1 MFPLSAPWC
10 VKRESLNDGPP
21 YTVTL
26 HMLITETQAPV
37 SSATQ
42 LRMSDLISALSYAL
56 DLTEGQ
62 PMGHAVKC
70 CLLSMRL
77 ADILNLSVQQKSD
90 LYYAT
95 LLKDAGCS
103 SNAARMYEILG
114 GDERKAK
121 QEVKSTDWTK
131 VSFEGLEYLL
141 RNVMP
146 GRSRLE
152 RVFAIASVATNRDA
166 QTRELIN
173 MRCDRGAQIAKK
185 IGFSESITT
194 AIYSLDEH
202 WNGKGFP
209 AARKAQ
215 DIPLFSRIMNLCQTL
230 EVFVTLN
237 GVSDS
242 FQVLRDRSGSW
253 FDPDLVRAACELEN
267 DQELW
272 KLIEQDQVR
281 EAVMEMEPISVSLYA
296 DDAKLDN
303 VCEAFAN
310 VIDTK
315 SPYTHSHSRGVTSI
329 AVAICQ
335 RLALPEEQVT
345 QVRRAA
351 LLHDIGKLSVP
362 NNILDKP
369 GKLTAAEWETVRLHP
384 YYTQRILERIRGFQD
399 LAFLASSHHERL
411 DGSGYFRN
419 LRATQ
424 ISPGAR
430 AIAVADVYD
439 ALSSKRPYRGALTK
453 DEVFKIMAADVP
465 QALDGDC
472 FAALKSLDLT
482 TGN

>member
-1 MFPLSAPWC
+1 
-10 VKRESLNDGPP
+10 
-21 YTVTL
+21 
-26 HMLITETQAPV
+26 MLITEPAPV
-37 SSATQ
+37 SSLTQ

-77 ADILNLSVQQKSD
+77 ADILQLPVQQKSD

-103 SNAARMYEILG
+103 SNAARMYDILG

-131 VSFEGLEYLL
+131 VSFDGLEYLL

-152 RVFAIASVATNRDA
+152 RIFAIASVASNRDT

-173 MRCDRGAQIAKK
+173 MRCDRGAQIARK
-185 IGFSESITT
+185 IGFSEPITS
-194 AIYSLDEH
+194 AIFNLDEH

-209 AARKAQ
+209 AGTKGAA
-215 DIPLFSRIMNLCQTL
+215 IPLFARIMNLCQTL

-237 GVSDS
+237 GVSDA
-242 FQVLRDRSGSW
+242 FQVLQDRSGTW
-253 FDPDLVRAACELEN
+253 FDPELVRAAAQLEK

-272 KLIEQDQVR
+272 KIIEEDHVR
-281 EAVMEMEPISVSLYA
+281 EAVIDLEPLGVLLHV
-296 DDAKLDN
+296 DEAKLDN
-303 VCEAFAN
+303 VCEAFAS
-310 VIDTK
+310 VIDVK

-329 AVAICQ
+329 AVAISQ
-335 RLALPEEQVT
+335 RLGLPEDQVSL
-345 QVRRAA
+345 VRRAA

-369 GKLTAAEWETVRLHP
+369 GKLTAVEWETVRLHP
-384 YYTQRILERIRGFQD
+384 YYTQRILERIRGFQH
-399 LAFLASSHHERL
+399 LAFVASSHHERL

-424 ISPGAR
+424 LPHAAR

-439 ALSSKRPYRGALTK
+439 ALSSKRPYRAALAK
-453 DEVFKIMAADVP
+453 REVFDIMSRDVP
-465 QALDGDC
+465 YALDGDC
-472 FAALKSLDLT
+472 FAALKSLDLS
-482 TGN
+482 NQH

>member
-1 MFPLSAPWC
+1 
-10 VKRESLNDGPP
+10 
-21 YTVTL
+21 
-26 HMLITETQAPV
+26 MLITETAPV
-37 SSATQ
+37 FAPTQ
-42 LRMSDLISALSYAL
+42 LRLSDLISALSYAL

-70 CLLSMRL
+70 CLLAMRL
-77 ADILNLSVQQKSD
+77 ADVLQLPAEQKAD

-121 QEVKSTDWTK
+121 QEIKSTDWTR
-131 VSFEGLEYLL
+131 VTFEGMEYLL

-152 RVFAIASVATNRDA
+152 RVFAIASVATSRDA

-185 IGFSESITT
+185 IGFSETVSS
-194 AIYSLDEH
+194 AIFNLDEH

-209 AARKAQ
+209 ASCKGEEV
-215 DIPLFSRIMNLCQTL
+215 PLLSRIMNLCQTL
-230 EVFVTLN
+230 EVFVALN
-237 GVSDS
+237 GVSDA
-242 FQVLRDRSGSW
+242 FQVLHDRSGTW
-253 FDPDLVRAACELEN
+253 FDPELVRAAEQLEK
-267 DQELW
+267 DTELW
-272 KLIEQDQVR
+272 KILEDDRVR
-281 EAVMEMEPISVSLYA
+281 ESVIDLEPVSVSLYA
-296 DDAKLDN
+296 DDGKLDS
-303 VCEAFAN
+303 VCEAFAS
-310 VIDTK
+310 VIDVK
-315 SPYTHSHSRGVTSI
+315 SPYTHTHSRGVTSV

-335 RLALPEEQVT
+335 RLGLSEEEVT
-345 QVRRAA
+345 LVRRAA

-384 YYTQRILERIRGFQD
+384 YYTQRILERIRGFQH
-399 LAFLASSHHERL
+399 LAFIASSHHERL

-424 ISPGAR
+424 LPPAAR
-430 AIAVADVYD
+430 AIAVADIYD
-439 ALSSKRPYRGALTK
+439 ALSSKRPYRAALAK
-453 DEVFKIMAADVP
+453 SEVFRIMAVDVP
-465 QALDGDC
+465 HALDEDC

-482 TGN
+482 NGN

>member
-1 MFPLSAPWC
+1 
-10 VKRESLNDGPP
+10 
-21 YTVTL
+21 
-26 HMLITETQAPV
+26 MLLTETAPV
-37 SSATQ
+37 SSPTQ

-77 ADILNLSVQQKSD
+77 AEILQLTVEQKAD

-95 LLKDAGCS
+95 LLKDTGCS

-121 QEVKSTDWTK
+121 QEIKSTDWTR

-152 RVFAIASVATNRDA
+152 RVFAIASVATSRDA
-166 QTRELIN
+166 QTRELIG
-173 MRCDRGAQIAKK
+173 MRCDRGAQIARR
-185 IGFSESITT
+185 IGFSEAMSS

-209 AARKAQ
+209 DGHRGP
-215 DIPLFSRIMNLCQTL
+215 DIPLISRIMNLCQTL
-230 EVFVTLN
+230 EVFLTLN
-237 GVSDS
+237 GVHDA
-242 FQVLRDRSGSW
+242 FQVLRDRSGTW
-253 FDPDLVRAACELEN
+253 FDPELVRATADLEK
-267 DQELW
+267 DEALW
-272 KLIEQDQVR
+272 KLIQEDGVR
-281 EAVMEMEPISVSLYA
+281 EEVIGLEPVGGLLCV
-296 DDAKLDN
+296 DEGGLDN
-303 VCEAFAN
+303 VCEAFAS
-310 VIDTK
+310 VIDIK
-315 SPYTHSHSRGVTSI
+315 SPYTHSHSRGVTSV

-335 RLALPEEQVT
+335 RLNLSEDEVRL
-345 QVRRAA
+345 VRRAA

-369 GKLTAAEWETVRLHP
+369 GKLTATEWETVRLHP
-384 YYTQRILERIRGFQD
+384 YYTQRILERIRGFQH
-399 LAFLASSHHERL
+399 LAFVASSHHERL
-411 DGSGYFRN
+411 NGSGYFRN
-419 LRATQ
+419 LQSAQ
-424 ISPGAR
+424 IPMSSR

-439 ALSSKRPYRGALTK
+439 ALSSQRPYRGALGK
-453 DEVFKIMAADVP
+453 SEVFKIMSAEVP
-465 QALDGDC
+465 HALDADC

-482 TGN
+482 KGN

>member
-1 MFPLSAPWC
+1 
-10 VKRESLNDGPP
+10 
-21 YTVTL
+21 
-26 HMLITETQAPV
+26 MLITESAPV
-37 SSATQ
+37 FAPTQ

-77 ADILNLSVQQKSD
+77 ADILQLPVQQKSD

-103 SNAARMYEILG
+103 SNAARMYDILG

-121 QEVKSTDWTK
+121 QEVKSTDWTR
-131 VSFEGLEYLL
+131 VSFDGLEYLL

-173 MRCDRGAQIAKK
+173 MRCDRGAQIARK
-185 IGFSESITT
+185 IGFSE
-194 AIYSLDEH
+194 AIGSAIFNLDEH

-209 AARKAQ
+209 AGRKGQ

-237 GVSDS
+237 GVSDA

-253 FDPDLVRAACELEN
+253 FDPELVQASGALEKN
-267 DQELW
+267 AELW
-272 KLIEQDQVR
+272 KIIEEDRVR
-281 EAVMEMEPISVSLYA
+281 EEVMDLEPISVSLYV
-296 DDAKLDN
+296 DEAKLDN

-310 VIDTK
+310 VIDIK
-315 SPYTHSHSRGVTSI
+315 SPYTHSHSRGVTSV

-335 RLALPEEQVT
+335 RLGLPEEQVT
-345 QVRRAA
+345 LVRRAA

-362 NNILDKP
+362 NNILDKA

-384 YYTQRILERIRGFQD
+384 YYTQRILERVRGFQH
-399 LAFLASSHHERL
+399 LAFIASSHHERL

-419 LRATQ
+419 LRASQ
-424 ISPGAR
+424 IPPAAR

-439 ALSSKRPYRGALTK
+439 ALSSKRPYRSALAK
-453 DEVFKIMAADVP
+453 NEVFRIMAADVP
-465 QALDGDC
+465 HALDEDC
-472 FAALKSLDLT
+472 FVALKSLDLT
-482 TGN
+482 NGN

>member
-1 MFPLSAPWC
+1 
-10 VKRESLNDGPP
+10 
-21 YTVTL
+21 
-26 HMLITETQAPV
+26 MLITEIPVPV
-37 SSATQ
+37 SSAKQ

-185 IGFSESITT
+185 IGFSESTTT

-209 AARKAQ
+209 AGRKGQ
-215 DIPLFSRIMNLCQTL
+215 DIPLFSRMMNLCQTL

-237 GVSDS
+237 GVSDG
-242 FQVLRDRSGSW
+242 FQVLRDRSGTW
-253 FDPDLVRAACELEN
+253 FDPELVRAISELEN
-267 DQELW
+267 DRELW
-272 KLIEQDQVR
+272 KLIEQDRVR
-281 EAVMEMEPISVSLYA
+281 EAVIEMEPINVSLYA
-296 DDAKLDN
+296 DEAKLDN

-310 VIDTK
+310 VIDIK

-335 RLALPEEQVT
+335 RLALPEDQVT
-345 QVRRAA
+345 LVRRAA
-351 LLHDIGKLSVP
+351 LLHDIGKLSLP

-424 ISPGAR
+424 ISTGAR

-453 DEVFKIMAADVP
+453 SEVFKIMAGDVP
-465 QALDGDC
+465 HALDEDC
-472 FAALKSLDLT
+472 FTALKSLDLSN
-482 TGN
+482 GN

>member
-1 MFPLSAPWC
+1 
-10 VKRESLNDGPP
+10 
-21 YTVTL
+21 
-26 HMLITETQAPV
+26 MLLTETAPV
-37 SSATQ
+37 ASPTQ

-77 ADILNLSVQQKSD
+77 ANILQLPVQQKSD

-103 SNAARMYEILG
+103 SNAARMYDILG

-121 QEVKSTDWTK
+121 QEIKSTDWTR
-131 VSFEGLEYLL
+131 VNFDGLEYLL

-152 RVFAIASVATNRDA
+152 RVFAIASVATNREA

-173 MRCDRGAQIAKK
+173 LRCDRGAQIARK
-185 IGFSESITT
+185 IGFSEAVTSP
-194 AIYSLDEH
+194 IYGLDEH

-209 AARKAQ
+209 AGCKGP

-237 GVSDS
+237 GVSDA

-253 FDPDLVRAACELEN
+253 FDPELVRAAGELEE

-272 KLIEQDQVR
+272 KILEQDRVR
-281 EAVMEMEPISVSLYA
+281 ESVMEMEPLSISLYA
-296 DDAKLDN
+296 DEAKLDN
-303 VCEAFAN
+303 VCEAFAS

-315 SPYTHSHSRGVTSI
+315 SPYTHSHSRAVTSV
-329 AVAICQ
+329 AVAISQ

-345 QVRRAA
+345 LVRRAA

-362 NNILDKP
+362 NNILDKR

-384 YYTQRILERIRGFQD
+384 YYTQRILERIRGFQH
-399 LAFLASSHHERL
+399 LAFVASSHHERL

-419 LRATQ
+419 LRNAQ
-424 ISPGAR
+424 IPPASR

-439 ALSSKRPYRGALTK
+439 ALSSKRPYRGALSK
-453 DEVFKIMAADVP
+453 SDVFRTMAADVP
-465 QALDGDC
+465 HALDADC

-482 TGN
+482 NGN

>member
-1 MFPLSAPWC
+1 
-10 VKRESLNDGPP
+10 
-21 YTVTL
+21 
-26 HMLITETQAPV
+26 MLITETAPV
-37 SSATQ
+37 TALTR

-70 CLLSMRL
+70 CLLNMRI
-77 ADILNLSVQQKSD
+77 ADVLQLSVQQKSD

-121 QEVKSTDWTK
+121 QEAKSTDWTRIT
-131 VSFEGLEYLL
+131 FEGLEYLL

-173 MRCDRGAQIAKK
+173 MRCDRGAQIAKR
-185 IGFSESITT
+185 IGFSEATT
-194 AIYSLDEH
+194 SGIYSLDEH

-209 AARKAQ
+209 QGREGT
-215 DIPLFSRIMNLCQTL
+215 DIPLLSRILNLSQTL
-230 EVFVTLN
+230 EVFVVLN
-237 GVSDS
+237 GVSDA
-242 FQVLRDRSGSW
+242 FQVIRDRSGSW
-253 FDPDLVRAACELEN
+253 FDPEIVRAATELEK
-267 DQELW
+267 DAELW
-272 KLIEQDQVR
+272 KIIEEDRVR
-281 EAVMEMEPISVSLYA
+281 EAVIDLEPISVLLYA
-296 DDAKLDN
+296 DEAKLDS

-310 VIDTK
+310 VIDIK
-315 SPYTHSHSRGVTSI
+315 SPYTHTHSRGVTSV
-329 AVAICQ
+329 AVAISQ
-335 RLALPEEQVT
+335 RLGMSEEQVT
-345 QVRRAA
+345 LVRRAA

-362 NNILDKP
+362 NSILDKP
-369 GKLTAAEWETVRLHP
+369 GKLTSVEWEAVRLHP
-384 YYTQRILERIRGFQD
+384 YYTQRVLERIHNFQH
-399 LAFLASSHHERL
+399 LAFVASSHHERL

-419 LRATQ
+419 LRGEQ
-424 ISPGAR
+424 IPLASR

-453 DEVFKIMAADVP
+453 SEVFQIMAKDVP
-465 QALDGDC
+465 HALDADC

-482 TGN
+482 N

>member
-1 MFPLSAPWC
+1 
-10 VKRESLNDGPP
+10 
-21 YTVTL
+21 
-26 HMLITETQAPV
+26 MLITETPPQV
-37 SSATQ
+37 SSAAQ

-185 IGFSESITT
+185 IGFSDSTAT

-209 AARKAQ
+209 AGRKAL

-237 GVSDS
+237 GVSDG

-253 FDPDLVRAACELEN
+253 FDPELVRAVTELEE
-267 DQELW
+267 DTELW
-272 KLIEQDQVR
+272 KLIEQDRVR
-281 EAVMEMEPISVSLYA
+281 ETVMEMEPVSVSLYA
-296 DDAKLDN
+296 DEPKLDN
-303 VCEAFAN
+303 VCEAFAS
-310 VIDTK
+310 VIDIK
-315 SPYTHSHSRGVTSI
+315 SP
-329 AVAICQ
+329 
-335 RLALPEEQVT
+335 
-345 QVRRAA
+345 
-351 LLHDIGKLSVP
+351 
-362 NNILDKP
+362 
-369 GKLTAAEWETVRLHP
+369 
-384 YYTQRILERIRGFQD
+384 
-399 LAFLASSHHERL
+399 
-411 DGSGYFRN
+411 
-419 LRATQ
+419 
-424 ISPGAR
+424 
-430 AIAVADVYD
+430 
-439 ALSSKRPYRGALTK
+439 
-453 DEVFKIMAADVP
+453 
-465 QALDGDC
+465 
-472 FAALKSLDLT
+472 
-482 TGN
+482 

>member
-1 MFPLSAPWC
+1 
-10 VKRESLNDGPP
+10 
-21 YTVTL
+21 
-26 HMLITETQAPV
+26 MLITESLAPV
-37 SSATQ
+37 SATQ

-77 ADILNLSVQQKSD
+77 ADILNLSMQQKSD

-103 SNAARMYEILG
+103 SNAARMYEILRG
-114 GDERKAK
+114 HERKAK
-121 QEVKSTDWTK
+121 LEVKSTDWTK

-166 QTRELIN
+166 QTRELIDL
-173 MRCDRGAQIAKK
+173 RCDRGAQIAKK
-185 IGFSESITT
+185 IGFSESPT
-194 AIYSLDEH
+194 AAILRLDEDE
-202 WNGKGFP
+202 NGMGVP
-209 AARKAQ
+209 PGRKAQ

-230 EVFVTLN
+230 ELFVTLN
-237 GVSDS
+237 GVSDG

-253 FDPDLVRAACELEN
+253 FDPELVRAISELEK
-267 DQELW
+267 DTELW
-272 KLIEQDQVR
+272 KLIEQDHVR
-281 EAVMEMEPISVSLYA
+281 EAVMDMEPISVSLYA
-296 DDAKLDN
+296 DEAKLDN

-310 VIDTK
+310 IIDIK

-335 RLALPEEQVT
+335 RLALPEDQGT
-345 QVRRAA
+345 LVRRAA

-439 ALSSKRPYRGALTK
+439 ALSSKRSYRGALTK
-453 DEVFKIMAADVP
+453 AELFKIIGADVP
-465 QALDGDC
+465 HALDGDC

>member
-1 MFPLSAPWC
+1 
-10 VKRESLNDGPP
+10 
-21 YTVTL
+21 
-26 HMLITETQAPV
+26 MLITESLAPV
-37 SSATQ
+37 SATQ

-114 GDERKAK
+114 GDERIAK

-152 RVFAIASVATNRDA
+152 RAFAIASVATNRDA
-166 QTRELIN
+166 PARELVN

-185 IGFSESITT
+185 IGFSESTTT

-272 KLIEQDQVR
+272 RIIVEDRVR
-281 EAVMEMEPISVSLYA
+281 DE
-296 DDAKLDN
+296 
-303 VCEAFAN
+303 
-310 VIDTK
+310 VID
-315 SPYTHSHSRGVTSI
+315 
-329 AVAICQ
+329 
-335 RLALPEEQVT
+335 
-345 QVRRAA
+345 
-351 LLHDIGKLSVP
+351 
-362 NNILDKP
+362 
-369 GKLTAAEWETVRLHP
+369 
-384 YYTQRILERIRGFQD
+384 LE
-399 LAFLASSHHERL
+399 
-411 DGSGYFRN
+411 
-419 LRATQ
+419 
-424 ISPGAR
+424 
-430 AIAVADVYD
+430 
-439 ALSSKRPYRGALTK
+439 
-453 DEVFKIMAADVP
+453 
-465 QALDGDC
+465 
-472 FAALKSLDLT
+472 
-482 TGN
+482 

>member
-1 MFPLSAPWC
+1 
-10 VKRESLNDGPP
+10 
-21 YTVTL
+21 
-26 HMLITETQAPV
+26 MLITESPAQL

-42 LRMSDLISALSYAL
+42 MRMSDLISALSYAL

-77 ADILNLSVQQKSD
+77 ADILNLSVQDKCD
-90 LYYAT
+90 LYYAA

-103 SNAARMYEILG
+103 SNAARVYEILG

-166 QTRELIN
+166 QTRELIDL
-173 MRCDRGAQIAKK
+173 RCDRGAQIAKR
-185 IGFSESITT
+185 IGFSESTT
-194 AIYSLDEH
+194 AAIYSLDEH
-202 WNGKGFP
+202 WNGKGLP
-209 AARKAQ
+209 WGRKGQ

-230 EVFVTLN
+230 ELFVTLN
-237 GVSDS
+237 GVSDG
-242 FQVLRDRSGSW
+242 FQVLRERSGSW
-253 FDPDLVRAACELEN
+253 FDPELVRAAGELEN
-267 DQELW
+267 DSDLW
-272 KLIEQDQVR
+272 KLVEQDRVR
-281 EAVMEMEPISVSLYA
+281 EAVMEMEPLSVSLYA
-296 DDAKLDN
+296 DEAKLDN

-310 VIDTK
+310 VIDIK

-335 RLALPEEQVT
+335 RLALSEDQVT
-345 QVRRAA
+345 LVRRAA

-369 GKLTAAEWETVRLHP
+369 GKLTAAEWDTVRLHP

-419 LRATQ
+419 LRAAQ
-424 ISPGAR
+424 IAPGAR

-453 DEVFKIMAADVP
+453 GEVFKIMAADVP
-465 QALDGDC
+465 HALDGDC

-482 TGN
+482 PNN

>member
-1 MFPLSAPWC
+1 MLIP
-10 VKRESLNDGPP
+10 ESL
-21 YTVTL
+21 
-26 HMLITETQAPV
+26 APV

-62 PMGHAVKC
+62 PLGHAVKC

-121 QEVKSTDWTK
+121 QEVKATDWTK

-152 RVFAIASVATNRDA
+152 RVFAIASVATNR
-166 QTRELIN
+166 
-173 MRCDRGAQIAKK
+173 GAQIAKK
-185 IGFSESITT
+185 IGFCESITT

-209 AARKAQ
+209 AGRKAQ

-237 GVSDS
+237 GVSDG

-253 FDPDLVRAACELEN
+253 FDPELVRAASELER
-267 DQELW
+267 DTELW
-272 KLIEQDQVR
+272 KLIEQDLVR
-281 EAVMEMEPISVSLYA
+281 EAVMDMEPNSVSLYA
-296 DDAKLDN
+296 DEAKLDN

-310 VIDTK
+310 IIDIK

-335 RLALPEEQVT
+335 RLALPERQET
-345 QVRRAA
+345 LVRRAA

-419 LRATQ
+419 LRAAQ
-424 ISPGAR
+424 IATGAR

-453 DEVFKIMAADVP
+453 AEVFKIMAADVP
-465 QALDGDC
+465 HALDADC

-482 TGN
+482 PSN

>member
-1 MFPLSAPWC
+1 MF
-10 VKRESLNDGPP
+10 
-21 YTVTL
+21 T
-26 HMLITETQAPV
+26 TETAPV
-37 SSATQ
+37 LTPTQ

-62 PMGHAVKC
+62 PMGHAVKT
-70 CLLSMRL
+70 CLLSMQL
-77 ADILNLSVQQKSD
+77 AGILQLPVEQKSD

-103 SNAARMYEILG
+103 SNAARMFDILG

-121 QEVKSTDWTK
+121 QEVKSTDWTRL
-131 VSFEGLEYLL
+131 SFDGLEYLL

-173 MRCDRGAQIAKK
+173 LRCDRGAQIARK
-185 IGFSESITT
+185 IGFSEPITT
-194 AIYSLDEH
+194 AIYNLDEH

-209 AARKAQ
+209 EGRKGT
-215 DIPLFSRIMNLCQTL
+215 DIPLFARIMNLCQTL

-237 GVSDS
+237 GVSDA

-272 KLIEQDQVR
+272 RIIVEDRVR
-281 EAVMEMEPISVSLYA
+281 DEVIDLEPISVSQYVDEA
-296 DDAKLDN
+296 RLDN
-303 VCEAFAN
+303 VCEAFAS
-310 VIDTK
+310 VIDIK
-315 SPYTHSHSRGVTSI
+315 SPYTHAHSRGVASV

-335 RLALPEEQVT
+335 RLQMPEDQIT
-345 QVRRAA
+345 LVRRAA

-369 GKLTAAEWETVRLHP
+369 GKLTAVEWETVRLHP
-384 YYTQRILERIRGFQD
+384 YYTQRILERIRGFQH
-399 LAFLASSHHERL
+399 LAFVASSHHERL

-419 LRATQ
+419 LRSTQ
-424 ISPGAR
+424 IPPAAR

-439 ALSSKRPYRGALTK
+439 ALSSKRPYRGALAK
-453 DEVFKIMAADVP
+453 SEVFRIMGAEVP
-465 QALDGDC
+465 NALDADC

-482 TGN
+482 DGN